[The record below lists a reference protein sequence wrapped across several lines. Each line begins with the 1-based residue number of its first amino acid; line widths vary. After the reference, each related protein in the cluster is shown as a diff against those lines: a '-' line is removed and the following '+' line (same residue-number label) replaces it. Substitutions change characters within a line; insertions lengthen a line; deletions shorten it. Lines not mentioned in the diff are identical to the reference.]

1 MARLSEVEKR
11 ELLEDAAC
19 DQRRKDFAAISHNAE
34 SLPPM
39 EYLEF
44 LTWAGFFM
52 REAPEDRP
60 PIIEKVML
68 L

>member
-1 MARLSEVEKR
+1 MARISELEKG

-19 DQRRKDFAAISHNAE
+19 DRRRKDFATISQDVE
-34 SLPPM
+34 SLSPM

-52 REAPEDRP
+52 RESPEDRH